1 MKEHRKARRL
11 AEDIV
16 FGNKKILTVEQKEL
30 LKNSPFSE
38 VLSII
43 QQTDTKFSRLM
54 ESVVDSFDIKE
65 DEKKSKNATRPAKRG
80 NRLFTGLDKGELCEL
95 KDCIEDHFKLSVPY
109 DYNSFD
115 LEQLKQ
121 FIADYAENQIFDE
134 QTQRLVLRIKDKNSP
149 EEIMGTLRLYC

>member
-16 FGNKKILTVEQKEL
+16 FGNKRVLTTEQKDL

-38 VLSII
+38 VLSIVRER
-43 QQTDTKFSRLM
+43 DNNFSRLM
-54 ESVVDSFDIKE
+54 ENVMETFEIKKENKQDSR
-65 DEKKSKNATRPAKRG
+65 RPIKRG
-80 NRLFTGLDKGELCEL
+80 NKLFTGLDRGEICEL

-109 DYNSFD
+109 DYSSFD
-115 LEQLKQ
+115 LEQLRQ
-121 FIADYAENQIFDE
+121 FIENYAENQIFDE
-134 QTQRLVLRIKDKNSP
+134 QTQRLVLRIKDKSSP